1 MRRWA
6 FLNTLE
12 EDLAEANS
20 SDTVMRFL
28 DAFRTGVTLQRLCEP
43 VALTALATQGAN
55 RMIDGTNDRSPGF
68 ATPSTKDLS
77 ILMTSRGKR

>member
-28 DAFRTGVTLQRLCEP
+28 DAFRTGVTL
-43 VALTALATQGAN
+43 
-55 RMIDGTNDRSPGF
+55 
-68 ATPSTKDLS
+68 
-77 ILMTSRGKR
+77 